1 MKLCCADGPHNDCS
15 HYNFSTSGREDKV
28 SLEEAGPGFHGCQ
41 SVGAAREPGRDAHA
55 DQSVVILHAK
65 VAQKSYGN
73 EKRFFCPPPC
83 VYIRG
88 RGWKV
93 MQDHLKA
100 AGYGDSVY
108 RMCGY
113 MCLDNSSQSQA
124 DTFKLVFDE
133 QPDSTQMFACAK
145 SLFISDQD
153 KRKHFRLLLR
163 LFLGNRQ
170 EVGSFQSRLIKV
182 ISKPSQKRQSMKN
195 VDLCI
200 SSCSRVALFNR
211 LRSQTVSTRYLSVDR
226 GAFVASARQWTAFTI
241 TMVEDQSA
249 DQGDFVLS
257 EGFICYGAVVQL
269 VCTESG
275 VALPPMVIRKV
286 NKQQAIL
293 DVDEPVSQL
302 HNPPPSFIS
311 LLHLPPSSPSFI
323 SILHLL
329 FILLLHLPPSL
340 ASVLHPPSS
349 PSFSGFSPPPSISSS
364 SPAFISLLHLPSFSG
379 FSSSSLLHL
388 PPSSPSFSGFSPP
401 PSFISLLLWLQSSTL
416 LHLHPS
422 SPSFSVFSPPPSFIS
437 ILHLPPSLAS
447 VLHPPSSP
455 SFSGFSPPPSFIS
468 LLHLLLLG
476 SVLTH
481 LHPSSPPSLASV
493 LLPPSSPSF
502 SGFSPPPS
510 FISILHLPPSLA
522 SVLHPPSSPSFS
534 GFSPPPSFISLLHL
548 PPSLAS
554 VLHPPS
560 SPSFISLL
568 LCVQSSSLLH
578 LHPSSPSFSGFS
590 PPPSFISILLWLQ
603 SSSLL
608 HLYPSLASVL
618 LPPSSPS
625 FSGFSPP
632 PSFISILLWLQS
644 SSLLHLYPSL
654 ASVLLPPSSPSFSGF
669 ILLPP
674 SSLSFSGFS
683 PPPSFISILL
693 WLQSS
698 SLLHL
703 YPSLAS
709 VLLPPSSPSFSGF
722 SPPPSFISILLW
734 LQSSTLLHLH
744 PSLASVPP
752 SLLHLYP
759 ALASVLLPPSCSIF
773 SGFSPPPPVSL
784 VPSLASSPPPSFIS
798 ILLWLQSSSLLHL
811 HPSLPS
817 VLHPSFISILLWL
830 QSSSLLHLYPSLLQ
844 SSSSSSPSL
853 FKRVPRPFV
862 WLQAP
867 SSTRDP
873 SRVVLN
879 DGSCWTIIGVEMVE
893 FTFNEG
899 LTCVQTPVS
908 PFPVIIGLE
917 VNGGGHVAMMEILGE
932 NFSPHLKVWFGNS
945 EAETMFK
952 SPKSLLCVVPDV
964 SVFSDGWRSLRR
976 VLTVPLSLI
985 RLDGLIYRT
994 SFSFTY
1000 TPELQLSSSVRGGG
1014 GGGGG
1019 RRDGG
1024 SDEGQEDDVLLET
1037 IHQEFTRANFHLF
1050 MQS

>member
-1 MKLCCADGPHNDCS
+1 MDGSDVGRRGLKSLISETPMLQAGCPPADPALLFPAPGAPDPVIPLTHLGPLLAGRDAPR
-15 HYNFSTSGREDKV
+15 TGSGWDRRPD
-28 SLEEAGPGFHGCQ
+28 PRFHGCQ

-133 QPDSTQMFACAK
+133 QPDSTMFACAK

-302 HNPPPSFIS
+302 HKCAFQFRDDPQAFLCLSND
-311 LLHLPPSSPSFI
+311 
-323 SILHLL
+323 SIIQYL
-329 FILLLHLPPSL
+329 
-340 ASVLHPPSS
+340 
-349 PSFSGFSPPPSISSS
+349 
-364 SPAFISLLHLPSFSG
+364 
-379 FSSSSLLHL
+379 
-388 PPSSPSFSGFSPP
+388 
-401 PSFISLLLWLQSSTL
+401 
-416 LHLHPS
+416 
-422 SPSFSVFSPPPSFIS
+422 
-437 ILHLPPSLAS
+437 
-447 VLHPPSSP
+447 
-455 SFSGFSPPPSFIS
+455 
-468 LLHLLLLG
+468 
-476 SVLTH
+476 
-481 LHPSSPPSLASV
+481 
-493 LLPPSSPSF
+493 
-502 SGFSPPPS
+502 
-510 FISILHLPPSLA
+510 
-522 SVLHPPSSPSFS
+522 
-534 GFSPPPSFISLLHL
+534 
-548 PPSLAS
+548 
-554 VLHPPS
+554 
-560 SPSFISLL
+560 
-568 LCVQSSSLLH
+568 
-578 LHPSSPSFSGFS
+578 
-590 PPPSFISILLWLQ
+590 
-603 SSSLL
+603 
-608 HLYPSLASVL
+608 
-618 LPPSSPS
+618 
-625 FSGFSPP
+625 
-632 PSFISILLWLQS
+632 
-644 SSLLHLYPSL
+644 
-654 ASVLLPPSSPSFSGF
+654 
-669 ILLPP
+669 
-674 SSLSFSGFS
+674 
-683 PPPSFISILL
+683 
-693 WLQSS
+693 
-698 SLLHL
+698 
-703 YPSLAS
+703 
-709 VLLPPSSPSFSGF
+709 
-722 SPPPSFISILLW
+722 
-734 LQSSTLLHLH
+734 
-744 PSLASVPP
+744 
-752 SLLHLYP
+752 
-759 ALASVLLPPSCSIF
+759 
-773 SGFSPPPPVSL
+773 
-784 VPSLASSPPPSFIS
+784 
-798 ILLWLQSSSLLHL
+798 
-811 HPSLPS
+811 
-817 VLHPSFISILLWL
+817 
-830 QSSSLLHLYPSLLQ
+830 
-844 SSSSSSPSL
+844 
-853 FKRVPRPFV
+853 
-862 WLQAP
+862 AP
-867 SSTRDP
+867 SSARDP

-899 LTCVQTPVS
+899 LSCVQTPVS

-917 VNGGGHVAMMEILGE
+917 VNGGGHVAMLEILGE

-1000 TPELQLSSSVRGGG
+1000 TPELQPPSSVRGGG

-1019 RRDGG
+1019 GGRDGG